1 MVGEL
6 AIGKSFA
13 ANTPTLAVGSQLD
26 SEALGH
32 SRDRTSTEII
42 PHYTRTMPPDLIL
55 LMRNMTNK
63 TGKMTNGSRN
73 PSAYIELLKT
83 FPPRPIASEE
93 ELLATQQVIDSL
105 IDRRELTPDEQDYL
119 NVLGTLVYEYE
130 QLHYEP
136 IPDIHGVDLLKAL
149 LAEFNLRQKDL
160 VPIFKTESIVSAVLN
175 GQRQL
180 TANHIRKL
188 ADFFQISPAAF
199 FESFKEKSD
208 LFLVTLLP
216 SLELIHALDVLNWL
230 HPVMVNGF

>member
-1 MVGEL
+1 MSL
-6 AIGKSFA
+6 
-13 ANTPTLAVGSQLD
+13 
-26 SEALGH
+26 H
-32 SRDRTSTEII
+32 
-42 PHYTRTMPPDLIL
+42 
-55 LMRNMTNK
+55 MRNMTNK

-130 QLHYEP
+130 QLNHEP
-136 IPDIHGVDLLKAL
+136 IPDIHGVELLKSL

-188 ADFFQISPAAF
+188 ADFFHISPAAF
-199 FESFKEKSD
+199 FESFKDKNQ
-208 LFLVTLLP
+208 FCIAALLP
-216 SLELIHALDVLNWL
+216 SLGLIHGLDILNCL
-230 HPVMVNGF
+230 HPAMASGF